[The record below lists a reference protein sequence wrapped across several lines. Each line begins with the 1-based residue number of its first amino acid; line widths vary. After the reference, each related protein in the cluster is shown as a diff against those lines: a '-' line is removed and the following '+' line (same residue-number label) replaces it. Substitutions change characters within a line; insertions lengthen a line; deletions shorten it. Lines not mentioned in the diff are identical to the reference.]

1 MSSIEVEE
9 EWNIPETPFD
19 DNVQIMSSMMN
30 TDGVEIIL
38 LMLFFVSLYNFI
50 CRLCISKMNKK
61 KKV

>member
-50 CRLCISKMNKK
+50 CRFCISKMNKK